1 VEFKGVRWSS
11 KASRAG
17 VESEGPWAERRAG
30 QSP

>member
-17 VESEGPWAERRAG
+17 VESEGWAERRAG
-30 QSP
+30 RSP